1 MPVSIAYPA
10 IVNALAQVPANF
22 LYALGTLRKARCR
35 SELRLDEIP
44 APARLAPFAVAL
56 GAEVI
61 VPSGRV
67 DRSPFHGS
75 PPQGSPFQGSPV
87 HGPAAMALAR
97 STAAGPSGASA
108 GDNDGDGEE
117 LATGRFILLHDP
129 DGSAVWDGEF
139 RIVTYIRAQ
148 LDAEMGNDEMLGSVA
163 WTWLV
168 EALETHHA
176 PYRAA
181 GGTATR
187 VLSESFG
194 TLVDRPASIDIELR
208 ASWTPADSD
217 VQAHL
222 EAWSD
227 MVCTFAGLPPL
238 PDGVSA
244 LPRRRRN

>member
-1 MPVSIAYPA
+1 M
-10 IVNALAQVPANF
+10 NALAQVPPEF
-22 LYALGTLRKARCR
+22 LHALGTLRKAQCR
-35 SELRLDEIP
+35 SELRLAEIP

-56 GAEVI
+56 GAEVMATG
-61 VPSGRV
+61 PGSGTT
-67 DRSPFHGS
+67 PI
-75 PPQGSPFQGSPV
+75 
-87 HGPAAMALAR
+87 HGPAAMALAA
-97 STAAGPSGASA
+97 AAGTE
-108 GDNDGDGEE
+108 DDDEIE

-148 LDAEMGNDEMLGSVA
+148 LEPEMGNDEMLGTVA

-168 EALETHHA
+168 EALENHKA

-194 TLVDRPASIDIELR
+194 TLSGRPGSIDIELR
-208 ASWTPADSD
+208 ASWTPASSD
-217 VQAHL
+217 VTAHL

-244 LPRRRRN
+244 LPRRRN

>member
-1 MPVSIAYPA
+1 MAPGP
-10 IVNALAQVPANF
+10 
-22 LYALGTLRKARCR
+22 GKATT
-35 SELRLDEIP
+35 
-44 APARLAPFAVAL
+44 
-56 GAEVI
+56 
-61 VPSGRV
+61 
-67 DRSPFHGS
+67 
-75 PPQGSPFQGSPV
+75 PV
-87 HGPAAMALAR
+87 HGPAAMALA
-97 STAAGPSGASA
+97 AASGSEDEA
-108 GDNDGDGEE
+108 DTE

-129 DGSAVWDGEF
+129 EGSAVWDGEF

-148 LDAEMGNDEMLGSVA
+148 LEPEMGNDEMLGTVA

-168 EALETHHA
+168 EALENHKA

-194 TLVDRPASIDIELR
+194 TLSDRPGSIDIELR
-208 ASWTPADSD
+208 ASWTPASSD
-217 VQAHL
+217 VTAHL

-244 LPRRRRN
+244 LPNRRRN

>member
-1 MPVSIAYPA
+1 
-10 IVNALAQVPANF
+10 VNALAQVPPEF
-22 LYALGTLRKARCR
+22 LHALGTLRKAQCR
-35 SELRLDEIP
+35 SELRLAEIP

-56 GAEVI
+56 GAEVMA
-61 VPSGRV
+61 SG
-67 DRSPFHGS
+67 PAGATA
-75 PPQGSPFQGSPV
+75 PV
-87 HGPAAMALAR
+87 HGPAAMALAA
-97 STAAGPSGASA
+97 AAGTE
-108 GDNDGDGEE
+108 DDEDTE

-148 LDAEMGNDEMLGSVA
+148 LEPEMGNDEMLGTVA

-168 EALETHHA
+168 EALENHKA

-194 TLVDRPASIDIELR
+194 TLADRPGSIDIELR
-208 ASWTPADSD
+208 ASWTPASSD
-217 VQAHL
+217 VTAHL

-244 LPRRRRN
+244 LPNRRRN

>member
-1 MPVSIAYPA
+1 MREQAASLPDAADSNAYPA
-10 IVNALAQVPANF
+10 IVNALAQVPADF

-61 VPSGRV
+61 VPSGGE
-67 DRSPFHGS
+67 DR
-75 PPQGSPFQGSPV
+75 SPV

-97 STAAGPSGASA
+97 SAAAGASI
-108 GDNDGDGEE
+108 GDDADDGEE

-168 EALETHHA
+168 EALETHNA

-194 TLVDRPASIDIELR
+194 TLADRPASIDIELR
-208 ASWTPADSD
+208 ASWTPASAD

-244 LPRRRRN
+244 LPRRRRS

>member
-1 MPVSIAYPA
+1 M
-10 IVNALAQVPANF
+10 NALAQVPPEF
-22 LYALGTLRKARCR
+22 LHALGTLRKAQCR
-35 SELRLDEIP
+35 AELRLAEIP

-56 GAEVI
+56 GAEVMAHG
-61 VPSGRV
+61 PGSGTT
-67 DRSPFHGS
+67 
-75 PPQGSPFQGSPV
+75 PV
-87 HGPAAMALAR
+87 HGPAAMALA
-97 STAAGPSGASA
+97 AASGTE
-108 GDNDGDGEE
+108 DDDDTE

-129 DGSAVWDGEF
+129 EGSAVWDGEF

-148 LDAEMGNDEMLGSVA
+148 LEPEMGNDEMLGTVA

-168 EALETHHA
+168 EALENHKA

-194 TLVDRPASIDIELR
+194 TLSDRPGSIDIELR
-208 ASWTPADSD
+208 ASWTPASSD
-217 VQAHL
+217 VAAHL

>member
-1 MPVSIAYPA
+1 
-10 IVNALAQVPANF
+10 VNALDQAPADF
-22 LYALGTLRKARCR
+22 LFALATLRNAQCR

-44 APARLAPFAVAL
+44 APGRLAPFAVAL
-56 GAEVI
+56 GAEVL
-61 VPSGRV
+61 VPGGAASAAA
-67 DRSPFHGS
+67 
-75 PPQGSPFQGSPV
+75 
-87 HGPAAMALAR
+87 HGPAA
-97 STAAGPSGASA
+97 AGLVPASGS
-108 GDNDGDGEE
+108 DDIE

-129 DGSAVWDGEF
+129 QGSAVWDGEF

-148 LDAEMGNDEMLGSVA
+148 LEPDMGNDEMLGSVA

-168 EALETHHA
+168 EALENHRA
-176 PYRAA
+176 AYRSA

-194 TLVDRPASIDIELR
+194 TLADRPESIDIELR
-208 ASWTPADSD
+208 ASWTPAGRD
-217 VQAHL
+217 VAAHL

-244 LPRRRRN
+244 LPRRRPRPA

>member
-1 MPVSIAYPA
+1 M
-10 IVNALAQVPANF
+10 NALDQVPPEF
-22 LYALGTLRKARCR
+22 LSALGTLRKARCR
-35 SELRLDEIP
+35 PELRLAEIP

-56 GAEVI
+56 GAEVLA
-61 VPSGRV
+61 SGSAV
-67 DRSPFHGS
+67 TAL
-75 PPQGSPFQGSPV
+75 
-87 HGPAAMALAR
+87 HGPAAMALA
-97 STAAGPSGASA
+97 AASGTT
-108 GDNDGDGEE
+108 DDDETE

-129 DGSAVWDGEF
+129 EGSAVWDGEF

-148 LDAEMGNDEMLGSVA
+148 LEPEMGNDEMLGTVA

-168 EALETHHA
+168 EALENHKA

-194 TLVDRPASIDIELR
+194 TLAERPGSIDIELR
-208 ASWTPADSD
+208 ASWTPATSD
-217 VQAHL
+217 ITAHL

-238 PDGVSA
+238 PDGVTP
-244 LPRRRRN
+244 LPQRRRN

>member
-1 MPVSIAYPA
+1 LREQAASLPDAADSNAYPA
-10 IVNALAQVPANF
+10 IVNALAQVPADF

-61 VPSGRV
+61 VPSGGE
-67 DRSPFHGS
+67 DR
-75 PPQGSPFQGSPV
+75 SPV

-97 STAAGPSGASA
+97 SAAAGASV
-108 GDNDGDGEE
+108 GDDADDGEE

-168 EALETHHA
+168 EALETHNA

-194 TLVDRPASIDIELR
+194 TLADRPASIDIELR
-208 ASWTPADSD
+208 ASWTPASAD

-244 LPRRRRN
+244 LPRRRRS

>member
-1 MPVSIAYPA
+1 
-10 IVNALAQVPANF
+10 VNALAQVPPEF
-22 LYALGTLRKARCR
+22 LHALGTLRKAQCR
-35 SELRLDEIP
+35 SELRLAEIP

-56 GAEVI
+56 GAEVMA
-61 VPSGRV
+61 SG
-67 DRSPFHGS
+67 PGS
-75 PPQGSPFQGSPV
+75 GSTPV
-87 HGPAAMALAR
+87 HGPAAMALAA
-97 STAAGPSGASA
+97 AAGTE
-108 GDNDGDGEE
+108 DDDEIE

-148 LDAEMGNDEMLGSVA
+148 LEPEMGNDEMLGTVA

-168 EALETHHA
+168 EALENHKA

-194 TLVDRPASIDIELR
+194 TLSGRPGSIDIELR
-208 ASWTPADSD
+208 ASWTPASSD
-217 VQAHL
+217 VTAHL

-244 LPRRRRN
+244 LPRRRN

>member
-1 MPVSIAYPA
+1 VSS
-10 IVNALAQVPANF
+10 LDQVPADF
-22 LYALGTLRKARCR
+22 LFALGTLRQARCR
-35 SELRLDEIP
+35 SELHLDEIP
-44 APARLAPFAVAL
+44 APSRLAPFAVAL

-61 VPSGRV
+61 GPGE
-67 DRSPFHGS
+67 PAAG
-75 PPQGSPFQGSPV
+75 GPV
-87 HGPAAMALAR
+87 HGPAAAALAR
-97 STAAGPSGASA
+97 ASGS
-108 GDNDGDGEE
+108 DDVE

-148 LDAEMGNDEMLGSVA
+148 LEPEMGNDELLGSVA

-168 EALETHHA
+168 EALDNHQA
-176 PYRAA
+176 PYRSA

-194 TLVDRPASIDIELR
+194 TLSDRPNSIDIELR
-208 ASWTPADSD
+208 ASWTPATPDITS
-217 VQAHL
+217 HL

-238 PDGVSA
+238 PEGVTP
-244 LPRRRRN
+244 LPRRPRGHA

>member
-1 MPVSIAYPA
+1 M
-10 IVNALAQVPANF
+10 NALDQVPADF
-22 LYALGTLRKARCR
+22 LFALGTLRQARCR
-35 SELRLDEIP
+35 SELHLDEIP
-44 APARLAPFAVAL
+44 APSRLAPFAVAL

-61 VPSGRV
+61 GPG
-67 DRSPFHGS
+67 DSPRRR
-75 PPQGSPFQGSPV
+75 PV
-87 HGPAAMALAR
+87 HGPAAAALAR
-97 STAAGPSGASA
+97 ASGS
-108 GDNDGDGEE
+108 DDVE

-148 LDAEMGNDEMLGSVA
+148 LEPEMGNDEMLGSVA

-168 EALETHHA
+168 EALENHQA
-176 PYRAA
+176 PYRSA

-194 TLVDRPASIDIELR
+194 TLSDRPNSIDIELR
-208 ASWTPADSD
+208 ASWTPATPDITS
-217 VQAHL
+217 HL

-238 PDGVSA
+238 PEGVTA
-244 LPRRRRN
+244 LPRRPRGHA

>member
-1 MPVSIAYPA
+1 M
-10 IVNALAQVPANF
+10 NALAQVPPEF
-22 LYALGTLRKARCR
+22 LHALGTLRKAQCR
-35 SELRLDEIP
+35 SELRLAEIP

-56 GAEVI
+56 GAEVMA
-61 VPSGRV
+61 SG
-67 DRSPFHGS
+67 PGS
-75 PPQGSPFQGSPV
+75 GTTPV
-87 HGPAAMALAR
+87 HGPAAMALA
-97 STAAGPSGASA
+97 AASGTE
-108 GDNDGDGEE
+108 DDDDTE

-148 LDAEMGNDEMLGSVA
+148 LEPEMGNDEMLGTVA

-168 EALETHHA
+168 EALENHKA

-194 TLVDRPASIDIELR
+194 TLSDRPGSIDIELR
-208 ASWTPADSD
+208 ASWTPASSD
-217 VQAHL
+217 VTAHL

-238 PDGVSA
+238 PDGVA
-244 LPRRRRN
+244 ILPRRRRN